1 MRTVWRAITI
11 AMAAAVAL
19 AMITLVLLFRFW
31 IPAQEPTERTP
42 PYTIGSWQGQVAVFE
57 GAQTYPMQVFDTP
70 VNTLPEEVRRQVLDG
85 IPVEDA
91 SLLPALLE
99 DYTS

>member
-1 MRTVWRAITI
+1 MRTVWRAVTVAI
-11 AMAAAVAL
+11 AAAVAL
-19 AMITLVLLFRFW
+19 AMVTLVLLFRFW
-31 IPAQEPTERTP
+31 IPAQESPRRTP

-57 GAQTYPMQVFDTP
+57 GAQRYPMQVFDTA
-70 VNTLPEEVRRQVLDG
+70 VNALPEEARKKVLEG

-91 SLLPALLE
+91 AQLSALLE